1 MDILHILR
9 SAPDATTEK
18 MMSELSNDERSAVI
32 KLYEAG
38 PAIQFKDVPF
48 KVIQGQLSRSQ
59 SNARIWVPI
68 RC

>member
-38 PAIQFKDVPF
+38 IDWEGVVDALFNHD
-48 KVIQGQLSRSQ
+48 KVVC
-59 SNARIWVPI
+59 WW
-68 RC
+68 